1 MEKIGDGEETDVRT
15 VVVNKIEMPNAVR
28 IEYVP
33 LVTAMAVMMEKEV
46 ATDAIVPKDYDGD
59 DKGDKKAEER
69 GYHNNG
75 MYKDGKDA
83 RNGDSNVT
91 DRVAMMNMVKLTS

>member
-1 MEKIGDGEETDVRT
+1 M
-15 VVVNKIEMPNAVR
+15 
-28 IEYVP
+28 
-33 LVTAMAVMMEKEV
+33 
-46 ATDAIVPKDYDGD
+46 PKDYDGD

-91 DRVAMMNMVKLTS
+91 DRVAMMNMVNMVKLTS